1 MMEYLAKTVGYLLG
15 ISLLAGGVFYVILL
29 LRILFRKRS
38 SGNIHFNITVKTE
51 DKPKEIKG

>member
-51 DKPKEIKG
+51 DKPKEIK